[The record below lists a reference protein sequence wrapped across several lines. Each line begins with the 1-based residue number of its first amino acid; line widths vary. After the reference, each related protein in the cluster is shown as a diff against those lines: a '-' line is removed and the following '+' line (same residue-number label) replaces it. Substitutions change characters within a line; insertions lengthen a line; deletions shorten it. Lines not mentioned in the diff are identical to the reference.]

1 LPSVAAGVCLA
12 PAPQP
17 PPAQPGG
24 RITGRWGSALPLKA
38 ADAHSCKLV
47 SKHSGPRFGVSRPAA
62 HWNALICRGQRGTLR
77 GHPHVPRGGA
87 LADECVCSPHVPPR
101 RLSRASW
108 NLRWRSPA

>member
-1 LPSVAAGVCLA
+1 
-12 PAPQP
+12 
-17 PPAQPGG
+17 
-24 RITGRWGSALPLKA
+24 LPLKA

-101 RLSRASW
+101 AEAETEPYLA
-108 NLRWRSPA
+108 LTAFVGAE